1 MKKTALGVYAL
12 AVCFVTVICFVI
24 TLGIALYSAV
34 QIARPEF
41 TLTGSDYTAHQTND
55 AYWNGCSGDRYCGGS
70 DERKKDR
77 PGEAE
82 LTQQRTA
89 SYTRVLAN
97 EQRDGAQVLVKSLI
111 VVFIDMAVF
120 AFHWFIARRASEQAA

>member
-12 AVCFVTVICFVI
+12 AVCFMTVTCFVI
-24 TLGIALYSAV
+24 TLGIALYSVV
-34 QIARPEF
+34 QIAKPEF

-55 AYWNGCSGDRYCGGS
+55 TYWNGCSGDHYCSGA
-70 DERKKDR
+70 DEQKKQR
-77 PGEAE
+77 PVEAE
-82 LTQQRTA
+82 LTHQREA

-111 VVFIDMAVF
+111 VILIDMAVF
-120 AFHWFIARRASEQAA
+120 AFHWFVARRASEHAA